1 MLSTVEGR
9 RVGTDRLVLESVGRA
24 NAQALRAIRQVVPA
38 PIQEVAKL
46 VYQAPSE
53 LAEGLSRD
61 VADELASLL
70 GGLGF
75 RVSVAAENAPFA
87 AGSAQLEVALVVK
100 DVARLAQLVAEAA
113 AFLGTDLVTA
123 RRMVCRSPAV
133 LLSGVSEATVAAM
146 RERFEPLGAEVDV
159 ARLDTARHYAV
170 LGLDGKA
177 LRRGVLDVVSEVAP
191 GATCAESDVGF
202 TVAELTLAE
211 AQTLWERMHR
221 LGVRMSV
228 CNRDLERYDVTLV
241 SVADAA
247 AISAPLRE
255 LGIPER
261 VIPRLLQSLPVV
273 VGQNLQH
280 QAMLAL
286 LEQLTAAGGEAKGS
300 PYSFQRFGLLLHE
313 VRDVDAAI
321 ELGRDDEEVPPLEA
335 ETAAKTAQGARV
347 GCLSRTT
354 ALWLQHALRAQ
365 HANVGVELL

>member
-53 LAEGLSRD
+53 LAGGLDRD

-75 RVSVAAENAPFA
+75 QVSVAEQGAPFA
-87 AGSAQLEVALVVK
+87 AGTGQFEVALVVK
-100 DVARLAQLVAEAA
+100 DVTCLAQLVAETA
-113 AFLGTDLVTA
+113 AFLGTDVVTA

-133 LLSGVSEATVAAM
+133 MLSGVSAATVAAM

-170 LGLDGKA
+170 LGLEGKV
-177 LRRGVLDVVSEVAP
+177 LRRGVLDVVTEVAP
-191 GATCAESDVGF
+191 GAICAESDVGF
-202 TVAELTLAE
+202 TVAELSLAE

-221 LGVRMSV
+221 LGVRMSI

-241 SVADAA
+241 RASESAA
-247 AISAPLRE
+247 MAAQLQE

-261 VIPRLLQSLPVV
+261 VIPRLLQNLPVV
-273 VGQNLQH
+273 VSQNLKH
-280 QAMLAL
+280 DAMLAL
-286 LEQLTAAGGEAKGS
+286 LERLTAAGGEVKGA
-300 PYSFQRFGLLLHE
+300 PYSFQRFALVLHT
-313 VRDVDAAI
+313 VRDVDAAV
-321 ELGRDDEEVPPLEA
+321 ELLRSVGEVPQLEA
-335 ETAAKTAQGARV
+335 ETAAKAAQGTRV
-347 GCLSRTT
+347 GCLPRTS

-365 HANVGVELL
+365 RADVGIELL

>member
-38 PIQEVAKL
+38 PIQEVARL

-53 LAEGLSRD
+53 LADGLRRD

-75 RVSVAAENAPFA
+75 NVSVTGQGVPFA
-87 AGSAQLEVALVVK
+87 AGTAQFEVALVVT
-100 DVARLAQLVAEAA
+100 DVTRLAPLVAEAA

-133 LLSGVSEATVAAM
+133 MLSGVSAATVAAM

-177 LRRGVLDVVSEVAP
+177 LRRGVAEVVADVAP
-191 GATCAESDVGF
+191 DAVCAESDAGF
-202 TVAELTLAE
+202 TVAELTLTQ
-211 AQTLWERMHR
+211 AQTLWERMQR
-221 LGVRMSV
+221 LGVRMSI

-241 SVADAA
+241 RAPESAA
-247 AISAPLRE
+247 LTAQLQE
-255 LGIPER
+255 LGIPPR
-261 VIPRLLQSLPVV
+261 VIPRLLQNLPVV
-273 VGQNLQH
+273 VAQNLKH
-280 QAMLAL
+280 DAMLSL
-286 LEQLTAAGGEAKGS
+286 LEQLNAAGGEAKGA
-300 PYSFQRFGLLLHE
+300 PYSFQRFALALHA
-313 VRDVDAAI
+313 VRDVDAAA
-321 ELGRDDEEVPPLEA
+321 ELLRSVGEVPQLEA
-335 ETAAKTAQGARV
+335 ETAAKAAQGARV
-347 GCLSRTT
+347 GCLSRTS

-365 HANVGVELL
+365 RADVSVEVL